1 MDFIKALQERTTE
14 CERRRGNGSLVGED
28 TLSALCR
35 ISITC
40 RPILDGSYLLTSEDF
55 EKELK
60 IAYPDMKCSAHRIE
74 RILIKYSVGVSSN
87 PYFDKIFSGNKVQF
101 GLLEDDDGSIG
112 KLAIARCKISK
123 AFVLAK
129 LTCDIGRFV
138 SSTASL
144 ALKENKVLLDF
155 YLTRLNQ
162 LIDFKD
168 ESSPISYAHL
178 YLKLMEW
185 KKDSDPY
192 NWSIYDKLLTILKS
206 EQEFMRYIK

>member
-1 MDFIKALQERTTE
+1 MDFIKALQERTAE

-35 ISITC
+35 ISITL
-40 RPILDGSYLLTSEDF
+40 RPILNGSYLLTSEEF

-87 PYFDKIFSGNKVQF
+87 PYFDKIFSGDKVQF

-129 LTCDIGRFV
+129 LTCDIGRFLLV
-138 SSTASL
+138 PLLWHSKRIKFSSTFILRASTSSLISKMKVAQL
-144 ALKENKVLLDF
+144 AM
-155 YLTRLNQ
+155 
-162 LIDFKD
+162 LICFL
-168 ESSPISYAHL
+168 SL
-178 YLKLMEW
+178 
-185 KKDSDPY
+185 
-192 NWSIYDKLLTILKS
+192 
-206 EQEFMRYIK
+206 